1 MQLRHYYY
9 FVAGLADLVF
19 DGSKSYPDMSEFR
32 EELKNSLHPR
42 DYYLASLL
50 FLPNDNRN
58 LISFLEGKDDEW
70 DTLGTYSRDDFEEQ
84 MRVIRSILKEKNVLP
99 DYMVGLML
107 EWINSEEG
115 VKTADMRKKLSE
127 GYVRKAIDSGSRF
140 LEKWVRFDTDLNNI
154 FTFLNAKSLNLD
166 PGNYLIGDDTFT
178 QELLE
183 LFKSGKDFPVTFEP
197 EYISTIFKIASENE
211 FLERERKIDVARWNY
226 IDTITCFEYFTID
239 QILGYLIKYSIVL
252 RWAKLDPE
260 TGKIMLQK
268 FIKETESFI
277 LSGNLNGS

>member
-84 MRVIRSILKEKNVLP
+84 MRVIR
-99 DYMVGLML
+99 
-107 EWINSEEG
+107 
-115 VKTADMRKKLSE
+115 
-127 GYVRKAIDSGSRF
+127 
-140 LEKWVRFDTDLNNI
+140 
-154 FTFLNAKSLNLD
+154 
-166 PGNYLIGDDTFT
+166 
-178 QELLE
+178 
-183 LFKSGKDFPVTFEP
+183 
-197 EYISTIFKIASENE
+197 
-211 FLERERKIDVARWNY
+211 
-226 IDTITCFEYFTID
+226 
-239 QILGYLIKYSIVL
+239 
-252 RWAKLDPE
+252 
-260 TGKIMLQK
+260 
-268 FIKETESFI
+268 
-277 LSGNLNGS
+277 